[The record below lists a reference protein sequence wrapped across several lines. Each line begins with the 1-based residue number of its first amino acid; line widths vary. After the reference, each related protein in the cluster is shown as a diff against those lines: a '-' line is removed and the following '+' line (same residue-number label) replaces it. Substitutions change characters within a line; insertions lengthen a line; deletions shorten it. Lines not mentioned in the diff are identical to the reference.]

1 MNIGSDWLSK
11 TMLSN
16 PVSKLGNTSSQIGT
30 GPTDTSNQFVNV
42 LTQFLK
48 QQELQTTTTPSQINA
63 AIPDLFSSIIPSM
76 DTQNFLMDTQN
87 SLTYQPISS
96 ESLNQVLGG
105 KLTGM
110 GETFVK
116 AGQRFNVNPA
126 LLAAISQH
134 ETGNGKSNA
143 AAEKNNVAGM
153 MGSHGLKSYASI
165 ADSIMDM
172 AQNISKNYLGKGLSS
187 IATIGSK
194 YAPIGAGNDP
204 TGLNNHW
211 VTGVNK
217 YFNQLFV

>member
-1 MNIGSDWLSK
+1 MNIGADWLAR

-16 PVSKLGNTSSQIGT
+16 PVSRIGNAQSQIGT
-30 GPTDTSNQFVNV
+30 GASDTSNLFVNV

-48 QQELQTTTTPSQINA
+48 QQELQTATPSQMNA
-63 AIPDLFSSIIPSM
+63 FIPDFFSSIPSSIN
-76 DTQNFLMDTQN
+76 TQNLPLNTQN
-87 SLTYQPISS
+87 SLIYQPISS
-96 ESLNQVLGG
+96 ESLNQVLSG

-110 GETFVK
+110 GETFVR

-143 AAEKNNVAGM
+143 AIEKNNVAGM
-153 MGSHGLKSYASI
+153 MGNHGLKSYASI
-165 ADSIMDM
+165 EDSIMDM
-172 AQNISKNYLGKGLSS
+172 AQNLSKNYLGKGLSS

-217 YFNQLFV
+217 YFNQFFV